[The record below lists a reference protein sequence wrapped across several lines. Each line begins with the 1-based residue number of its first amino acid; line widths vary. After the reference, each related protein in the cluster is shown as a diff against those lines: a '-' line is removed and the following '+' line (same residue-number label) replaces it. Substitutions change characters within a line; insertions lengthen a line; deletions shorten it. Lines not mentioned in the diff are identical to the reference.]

1 MTEAIDLFGSL
12 GTFMSGTALLI
23 ASIAAWFTFYYLHLK
38 GRRDAWIQNYQVL
51 YKEFW
56 ELDDNARVREQI
68 SNDKAYAELEKVL
81 KKRNDS
87 PDNFLSEEESLML
100 DRLDRFLSIF
110 ARLRF
115 WRKVGVTQYQKELYD
130 ISFNHYWTK
139 KINSRAELKR
149 YIDRFWPRV
158 TNLS

>member
-1 MTEAIDLFGSL
+1 
-12 GTFMSGTALLI
+12 
-23 ASIAAWFTFYYLHLK
+23 
-38 GRRDAWIQNYQVL
+38 
-51 YKEFW
+51 
-56 ELDDNARVREQI
+56 
-68 SNDKAYAELEKVL
+68 
-81 KKRNDS
+81 
-87 PDNFLSEEESLML
+87 ML

-115 WRKVGVTQYQKELYD
+115 WRKVGISKYQKELYD

-139 KINSRAELKR
+139 KINSRSELKN